1 MNATGKQGKTKGAT
15 SYVMVTLEEL
25 NRILKP
31 EAQVMVSRKFSE
43 ALHLTSKKIT
53 AEYKNY
59 AYLNNQINLAN
70 ADETAEETAENSLP
84 KETPVE
90 F

>member
-1 MNATGKQGKTKGAT
+1 MNGKRGKTKGAT

-43 ALHLTSKKIT
+43 ALHLTAKKIT
-53 AEYKNY
+53 AEDKNY
-59 AYLNNQINLAN
+59 SYLNNQINCAD
-70 ADETAEETAENSLP
+70 ADEAAELTAENSLP
-84 KETPVE
+84 KETPIE

>member
-1 MNATGKQGKTKGAT
+1 MNATGKRGKTKGAT

-43 ALHLTSKKIT
+43 ALHLTSKNIT